1 MEASALARAWRLLG
15 FVTQA
20 QPAPVPAAD
29 HDRHRK
35 IVHQLTGIP
44 GIGLQKQRLLVAA
57 TADPVRSA
65 NLRLLRLCRLST
77 SGSPV
82 SGWEKTLLWVGT

>member
-57 TADPVRSA
+57 TADPRAVGELA
-65 NLRLLRLCRLST
+65 LAAVMQVVHLGVAGQRL
-77 SGSPV
+77 
-82 SGWEKTLLWVGT
+82 EKTLLWVGT